1 MTDYE
6 IRPMTR
12 AELDIAVDWAA
23 SEGWNPGLYD
33 ADSFYTADPEGFLVG
48 LIDGQPI
55 SSISVV
61 RFGDHYAFLGFYIV
75 KPEFRGQGYGYR
87 LWQNAMARMDG
98 RDVGLD
104 GVVAQV
110 GNYEKSGFESAYLN
124 SRFSGPANPGGE
136 DDPRIVPLS
145 DIPFEDVLAF
155 DSNLVA
161 APRAAFLQRWIQQ
174 PESHALGLREDG
186 QLAGYGMIRRCREG
200 YKIGPLF
207 ANSRDVAEALFS
219 ALERRVPA
227 GSMLYI
233 DVPAESQSPQANALV
248 RERGMTPAFST
259 ARMYRMWNRGMKISL
274 PLHRWYGVT
283 SLELG

>member
-155 DSNLVA
+155 DSDLVA
-161 APRAAFLQRWIQQ
+161 APRAA
-174 PESHALGLREDG
+174 P
-186 QLAGYGMIRRCREG
+186 RR
-200 YKIGPLF
+200 
-207 ANSRDVAEALFS
+207 A
-219 ALERRVPA
+219 
-227 GSMLYI
+227 
-233 DVPAESQSPQANALV
+233 
-248 RERGMTPAFST
+248 
-259 ARMYRMWNRGMKISL
+259 
-274 PLHRWYGVT
+274 
-283 SLELG
+283 